1 MKKALFFIL
10 ILLVLIPAIWVVVYK
25 FEGAEPEVDIKLPSL
40 YLKKTYE
47 MTVKVTDAKT
57 GLRNVS
63 VSIVQQDK
71 EEVLLEKTYETS
83 GFMGLFSGAGAQ
95 TDSFI
100 IPVESWKYGMADG
113 EAVIRVE
120 VSDLSW
126 RGWNKGNLFFAEKKV
141 VIDTKPPK
149 VTVLSKRHNI
159 ERGGSGLVIYQI
171 YEENIQSGVR
181 VDDNYFPGHSGM
193 FENKE
198 IHVAFFAL
206 DHTQGPGSRM
216 NVVAEDPAGNITTRG
231 FHHYIRDKKFK
242 TDVMN
247 ISDGFLDEKIPGF
260 DVGAKEGSFSGEKE
274 TLLDKYLFI
283 NREIRKANVDKVLSV
298 PADTDQKKHWEGRF
312 LRLKGSQRRAGF
324 ADHRIY
330 KFKGGEID
338 RSTHLGIDLAS
349 TAHAEVPAANT
360 GRVTF
365 TGDVG
370 IFGKTVIIDHG
381 FGLAS
386 LYSHLNDI
394 TVGEQD
400 MVNIGEKIGY
410 TGETGLAGGD
420 HLHFSM
426 IVHNV
431 FVNPVEWWDP
441 AWIKNNI
448 TSKIDSVKQIK
459 EN

>member
-10 ILLVLIPAIWVVVYK
+10 ILLVLIPAVWVVDYK

-47 MTVKVTDAKT
+47 MAVNVTDAKT

-71 EEVLLEKTYETS
+71 EKILLEKTYETS
-83 GFMGLFSGAGAQ
+83 GFMGLFSDAGAQ

-120 VSDLSW
+120 VFDLSW
-126 RGWNKGNLFFAEKKV
+126 RGWNKGNRFFAEKKV

-149 VTVLSKRHNI
+149 VTVLSKRHNV

-206 DHTQGPGSRM
+206 DYTQGPGSRM

-242 TDVMN
+242 TDVMK

-260 DVGAKEGSFSGEKE
+260 DIGAKEGSFSGDNE

-283 NREIRKANVDKVLSV
+283 NREIRKENVDKVLSV
-298 PADTDQKKHWEGRF
+298 PSDTDQNKHWEGRF

-324 ADHRIY
+324 ADNRIY
-330 KFKGGEID
+330 KFKGVEID

-360 GRVTF
+360 GRVIF

-394 TVGEQD
+394 TVGDQD

-410 TGETGLAGGD
+410 TGQTGLAGGD